1 MYQIHKKNLMIIW
14 AGIVLLSVTNL
25 IHTGLNPQAIYAESC
40 LLAAGIL
47 STIVF
52 FTVKGDLPKALVI
65 TLSPAIAQFAFSF
78 LEGGNSVA
86 YLATYVCVAM
96 MALYFN
102 PTYIKYFMIVMSVL
116 SLIIVLINPAI
127 VDGSDY
133 TLGGALTKV
142 FLFIVVGVTLA
153 DATNRGYQAVE
164 KAENTLQQVTK
175 AQDKANGIANN
186 LNGAIQHT
194 ETGIQSLAD
203 QAQGVSQAAEQMTA
217 TVESTT
223 NATIAVSDK
232 VTQAGNEIDRNY
244 EMMHQVEDS
253 FRSVADAVN
262 NGSTEAGSVQSSLRD
277 MSVTVSGAKES
288 TDALVGEMDKIRGI
302 LDEIN
307 SIASQ
312 TNLLSLNASIEAAR
326 AGEAGRGFAVV
337 ADQIRLL
344 AEQSSD
350 AADNIKDIIEQL
362 VGTTSEASQKINE
375 GAHAAE
381 QGVVMMDELMKV
393 FTGIRTSTEG
403 AQSVLQDEYKVM
415 EAVKDDFEAIHNE
428 LETLVASTEENSA
441 MIQNIAANIEQQNQ
455 SVGDVQ
461 NEINNLSGLSESLRD
476 MQ

>member
-25 IHTGLNPQAIYAESC
+25 IHTGLTPQAIYAESC

-127 VDGSDY
+127 VDGSDD

-262 NGSTEAGSVQSSLRD
+262 NGSTEAGSVRSSLRD

-403 AQSVLQDEYKVM
+403 AQSVLQEEYKVM

-461 NEINNLSGLSESLRD
+461 NEINNISGLSESLRD